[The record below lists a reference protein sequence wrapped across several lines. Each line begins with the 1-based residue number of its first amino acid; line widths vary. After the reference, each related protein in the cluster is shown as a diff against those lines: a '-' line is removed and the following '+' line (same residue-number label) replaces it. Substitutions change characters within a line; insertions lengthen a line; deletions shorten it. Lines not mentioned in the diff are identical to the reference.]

1 MEFRSSICKS
11 FYIRKLRLKWQKSDD
26 VDSMNYENDEDLMF
40 LTFIKLSRIQ
50 SNYSAVVRMF

>member
-40 LTFIKLSRIQ
+40 LTFIKL
-50 SNYSAVVRMF
+50 NYG